1 MGKCLLVS
9 VIVPV
14 YNVKPY
20 LNKCI
25 ESIVK
30 QSYRNLEIILI
41 DDGSDDGSSEICDL
55 WSLRDG
61 RIRVIHQEN
70 RGLSG
75 ARNSGIDVSSG
86 DYILFV
92 DSDDLVGPDLVSH
105 CIEVMSQTDS
115 DVCVFRFNNV
125 SENGK
130 ECTDSR
136 YKELFPKEKTLS
148 PRDAIKQILLMRLP
162 NYAWSYM
169 SRASL
174 LKGKVYFPQGKVME
188 DLATT
193 YLIWGGA
200 SRIAFL
206 DEACYFYRV
215 RSGSI
220 LASKNIKFIH
230 DCKDNLEQLTR
241 DLRQLYPELYTDA
254 VNMFIQ
260 YLINFLFIL
269 YQNKKDS
276 PDAVYRNE
284 TKNVKR
290 EIGRQINNIGLAGVS
305 TLNIVKLIFIR
316 LGLLRIMVSISNLRN
331 KRV

>member
-1 MGKCLLVS
+1 MGKYLLVS

-20 LNKCI
+20 LNECI

-30 QSYRNLEIILI
+30 QSYRNLEIILV
-41 DDGSDDGSSEICDL
+41 DDGSNDGSSEICDL
-55 WSLRDG
+55 WPLRDD

-75 ARNSGIDVSSG
+75 ARNSGIDASTG

-92 DSDDLVGPDLVSH
+92 DSDDLVGTDLVAH

-130 ECTDSR
+130 ESTESR
-136 YKELFPKEKTLS
+136 YKALFPKEKSLS
-148 PRDAIKQILLMRLP
+148 PRDAIEQILLMRLP

-174 LKGKVYFPQGKVME
+174 LRGKVYFPQGKVME

-230 DCKDNLEQLTR
+230 DCKDNLEKLTE
-241 DLRQLYPELYTDA
+241 DVKHLYPELYVDA

-269 YQNKKDS
+269 YQNKIDS
-276 PDAVYRNE
+276 SDTVYRNE
-284 TKNVKR
+284 IKKVKR
-290 EIGRQINNIGLAGVS
+290 EIRHQISNIGLAGVS
-305 TLNIVKLIFIR
+305 TLNIAKLVFIR
-316 LGLLRIMVSISNLRN
+316 LGLLRAMVSISNFRN